1 MFAKNS
7 STCMRNEPKSA
18 ASRRIE
24 LLEFI
29 LSKLEYGGS
38 DLKSAHAAVNCFLS
52 WHSDL
57 NLLWQRDVS
66 RVTLTIVTFCYKAFL
81 YF

>member
-1 MFAKNS
+1 M
-7 STCMRNEPKSA
+7 A
-18 ASRRIE
+18 ALI
-24 LLEFI
+24 
-29 LSKLEYGGS
+29 SKARMARLIF
-38 DLKSAHAAVNCFLS
+38 FLS